1 MGLKTVVDY
10 MEDNVGNNGN
20 LFIGIDAGMFR
31 TSVCTGDGKKF
42 SERSVVAF
50 SSGDSNGPDKKV
62 ISGKEALD
70 LEDGKRMELFKGEL
84 KTDDDI
90 SACRQ
95 FLRSILEKHEIYPGN
110 SDRDTYVI
118 LGVPSNTDRAYRRKL
133 LELSNELFSGAMLVD
148 EHFCTAYKNNL
159 PDRSIIVDIGFSRT
173 DICII
178 DSEIPRE
185 NDCLRL
191 SCAGKDID
199 SEIVK
204 LINER
209 WTDSKVSEELA
220 REWKEKYGRL
230 GSGSD
235 TCVVDV
241 PLENG
246 NIQESIMEELQLA
259 CEFVVTDIVSGIIR
273 LLSDLD
279 PELREKLRNNIHIF
293 GGTSDL
299 NGIGT
304 FIESELKVLG
314 GGKVYSDID
323 PVYGIS
329 EGALEL
335 AKNMPPEFWD
345 QLTVEK
351 ETKEMIS

>member
-1 MGLKTVVDY
+1 
-10 MEDNVGNNGN
+10 MEENAGNKRD

-31 TSVCTGDGKKF
+31 TSICTNDGKKF
-42 SERSVVAF
+42 SERSVIAF
-50 SSGDSNGPDKKV
+50 PSEKSSESDKKV
-62 ISGKEALD
+62 ISGKDALD
-70 LEDGKRMELFKGEL
+70 LKDGKKMELFDGEL
-84 KTDDDI
+84 RTDEEI
-90 SACRQ
+90 NACKQ
-95 FLRSILEKHEIYPGN
+95 FLRSILKKHKVDTDNTDSEIYA
-110 SDRDTYVI
+110 I
-118 LGVPSNTDRAYRRKL
+118 LGVPSDADRKYRRKL
-133 LELSNELFSGAMLVD
+133 LELSNELFAGAMLVD
-148 EHFCTAYKNNL
+148 ELFCTAYKNDL
-159 PDRSIIVDIGFSRT
+159 PDRSIIVDIGFNKT

-178 DSEIPRE
+178 DSEIPIE
-185 NDCLRL
+185 NDCVRL
-191 SCAGKDID
+191 SCAGRDID

-220 REWKEKYGRL
+220 REWKENYGRL
-230 GSGSD
+230 GSGSNK
-235 TCVVDV
+235 CVVDV
-241 PLENG
+241 PLESG
-246 NIQESIMEELQLA
+246 NVQESIMEELQLA

-299 NGIGT
+299 GGIGT
-304 FIESELKVLG
+304 FIENELKVLG

-335 AKNMPPEFWD
+335 AKNMPPEFWS
-345 QLTVEK
+345 QLTAEK